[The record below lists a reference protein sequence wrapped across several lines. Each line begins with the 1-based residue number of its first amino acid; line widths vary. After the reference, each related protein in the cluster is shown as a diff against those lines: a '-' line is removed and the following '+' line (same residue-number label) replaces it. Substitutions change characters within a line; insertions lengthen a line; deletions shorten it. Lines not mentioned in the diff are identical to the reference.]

1 MRKSLSVVVISAAL
15 VLAGRA
21 WGASVPLRL
30 NEQGR
35 LFQAGGNTP
44 VTGNVAMV
52 FTIYD
57 AATVGTALWTETYSV
72 TLDQGYFS
80 VQLGSTVP
88 FPATLWNGAVRY
100 IGVQVGTDAEMTP
113 REEVASVPYAIA
125 AADVTGD
132 IHPTSVSIAGQTV
145 IDATGKWVGATTG
158 LVGPTGA
165 TGPAGPAGPTG
176 EKGVTGATGATGP
189 AGDKGATGATG
200 PQGLAGSSGP
210 QGVAGP
216 AGATGAPG
224 TPGATGA
231 TGPAGVPCSGCVNA
245 ASLAAGAVGTAALAA
260 GSVTAAKIA
269 PGSIGLSTVIRY
281 SNDVTV
287 PYFNLGDAYAYC
299 AAGETILSGG
309 CSYDTWDYNLF
320 LVGSGPQTNYWWC
333 EYLDNIGYTGTTIYA
348 WALCA
353 TVTQ

>member
-1 MRKSLSVVVISAAL
+1 MRKSLSVVVVSAAL

-35 LFQAGGNTP
+35 LFQAGGDTP

-57 AATVGTALWTETYSV
+57 TPTAGTALWTETYSV
-72 TLDQGYFS
+72 ALDEGYFS

-88 FPATLWNGAVRY
+88 FPATLWNGAIRY
-100 IGVQVGTDAEMTP
+100 IGVQVGADAEMTP

-125 AADVTGD
+125 AADVNGD

-145 IDATGKWVGATTG
+145 IDATGKWVGSPTG
-158 LVGPTGA
+158 LVGPTGP
-165 TGPAGPAGPTG
+165 TGATG
-176 EKGVTGATGATGP
+176 EKGATGVTGATGLQ
-189 AGDKGATGATG
+189 GATGAAG
-200 PQGLAGSSGP
+200 PAGAQGS
-210 QGVAGP
+210 AGP

-224 TPGATGA
+224 ASGAQ
-231 TGPAGVPCSGCVNA
+231 GPAGVPCSGCVTA
-245 ASLAAGAVGTAALAA
+245 ASLAASAVGTAALAN

-269 PGSIGLSTVIRY
+269 PGSIGITTQFSYSTA
-281 SNDVTV
+281 VTV
-287 PYFNLGDAYAYC
+287 GAYGYGDAYAAC
-299 AAGETILSGG
+299 PVGTTMLSGG
-309 CSYDTWDYNLF
+309 CTYNDNGSQDLF
-320 LVGSGPQTNYWWC
+320 LAGDGPYDAATWWC
-333 EYLDNIGYTGTTIYA
+333 EYIEVYGYTTSVVYA
-348 WALCA
+348 YGLCG